1 MKGMKNL
8 LWMGIGL
15 GAGYLATK
23 YNKKI
28 VKNIEKLKP
37 QSTKKSS

>member
-1 MKGMKNL
+1 MKNL
-8 LWMGIGL
+8 LWMGVGL
-15 GAGYLATK
+15 GAGYLVTK

-28 VKNIEKLKP
+28 TKNIEKLKN